1 MSDSLQ
7 SYLHDHLAGSHFAT
21 NLLGALQEQ
30 YKKEPLGEF
39 AGTMLVEVA
48 QDQKILEQIIQQVGT
63 AHLDLTES
71 VGWLAERASQFK
83 LHRDKAGAGLGTFEA
98 VEVLALGI
106 RGKLALWQGLP
117 AIRELDTRIPAF
129 DFGQLASRAED
140 QFARVDAQRLNLIGS
155 VFQRGERTPHDP

>member
-1 MSDSLQ
+1 MSDSLK

-21 NLLGALQEQ
+21 KLLNALQEQ
-30 YKKEPLGEF
+30 YKDEPLGKF
-39 AGTMLVEVA
+39 AGAMLAEVA
-48 QDQKILEQIIQQVGT
+48 QDQNILEQIIQQVGT

-106 RGKLALWQGLP
+106 RGKLALWQALP
-117 AIRELDTRIPAF
+117 AIRQLDARIPAL
-129 DFGQLASRAED
+129 DFAQLASRAEE
-140 QFARVDAQRLNLIGS
+140 QFARTDEERLNLIRF
-155 VFQRGERTPHDP
+155 VFQPESQGH